1 MFKSRSNAPHS
12 SHDAG
17 LIGQGLTIDGNIDS
31 DSAIILQ
38 GQIIGNIRC
47 KQLSVAQSGK
57 VTGNICAET
66 VIVDGTVT
74 GDIDAGHLKLQA
86 HANVNGQLRYNVI
99 EIDAGAKIEGQFS
112 PKQGADSAT
121 EISAFATG
129 DDAER

>member
-17 LIGQGLTIDGNIDS
+17 LIGQDLTIDGNIDS

-38 GQIIGNIRC
+38 GQITGNIRC

-66 VIVDGTVT
+66 VIV